1 MLKFRSRK
9 TFRVGTLA
17 SVLSAALMVPGGC
30 APTAQEWAA
39 VEALPD
45 GPAKAARSAE
55 LEARE
60 AAEQRWWE
68 LAGWAGSLAG
78 GFLPGA
84 GLAVAALHRA
94 RRAQRERDGHA
105 AAVQTLTGNVDQAL
119 AQLTDERRR
128 TVLEQIKQSQVA
140 SGQRETI
147 RAYLRPAQV
156 EISTEAQ
163 A

>member
-1 MLKFRSRK
+1 MPQRRIRWQWMS
-9 TFRVGTLA
+9 LA
-17 SVLSAALMVPGGC
+17 LGLSLVASGC

-39 VEALPD
+39 VDALPD
-45 GPAKAARSAE
+45 GPVKAARRAE
-55 LEARE
+55 LTSRE

-94 RRAQRERDGHA
+94 RRAQRERDHHA
-105 AAVQTLTGNVDQAL
+105 AAARTLTGNVDQAL
-119 AQLTDERRR
+119 AQLSDDRRR
-128 TVLEQIKQSQVA
+128 MVLEQIKQSQVA

-147 RAYLRPAQV
+147 RAYLRPAAV
-156 EISTEAQ
+156 AMPTETQ
-163 A
+163 P